1 MNKKQFGII
10 FTLLGLIICVGL
22 LATKLNNGGL
32 NDPIGLSQVSSVT
45 DEADKNNEKEA
56 ETSAKKDFFYDSRG
70 EKEEKT
76 AETIQN
82 LKAIVNDKN
91 TSKEQ
96 KASAQKELLEKTK
109 QKDNEHRVEMNI
121 KNKGIEDVLCTID
134 GSKAKVFVKTEG
146 IDQKMSLQI
155 QEIVQDVANIND
167 VSIEVKK

>member
-32 NDPIGLSQVSSVT
+32 NDPDGLSQVVAR
-45 DEADKNNEKEA
+45 EEEEKAKA
-56 ETSAKKDFFYDSRG
+56 EETAAQKDFFFDSRSD
-70 EKEEKT
+70 KEQKD
-76 AETIQN
+76 AETIEN
-82 LKAIVNDKN
+82 LKAIVNDKS

-96 KASAQKELLEKTK
+96 KNSAQKELLQKTK
-109 QKDNEHRVEMNI
+109 QKDNENRIEINI

-134 GSKAKVFVKTEG
+134 GNKAKIYVRTDG
-146 IDQKMSLQI
+146 IDQKTSLQL